1 MQVSI
6 DGDADTERLLRHR
19 RDVVFKQRQ
28 VERNV
33 QGNDD
38 DNGTNQ
44 SSGRYD
50 NNAHRFAQK
59 PLTDI
64 ISVLFFI
71 ATGLVCLF
79 AFLGNTFVHFF
90 TIFS

>member
-33 QGNDD
+33 KGDD
-38 DNGTNQ
+38 DNNGTNQ
-44 SSGRYD
+44 SSSRYD
-50 NNAHRFAQK
+50 GNAASFCA
-59 PLTDI
+59 
-64 ISVLFFI
+64 
-71 ATGLVCLF
+71 LVCP
-79 AFLGNTFVHFF
+79 
-90 TIFS
+90 FSSFS